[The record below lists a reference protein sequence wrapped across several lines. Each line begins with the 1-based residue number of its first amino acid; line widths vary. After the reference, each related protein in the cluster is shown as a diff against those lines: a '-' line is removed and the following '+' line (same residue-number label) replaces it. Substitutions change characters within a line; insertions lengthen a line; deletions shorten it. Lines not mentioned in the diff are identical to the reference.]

1 MQDRKGS
8 DSGYLVPGTW
18 YLTPVSHSHIS
29 NLNRA
34 LGIRYQ
40 VPGVPGSRFRVP
52 GTWDPRPGT
61 ESAPRAGYRAPR
73 TEVGDPSVI
82 R

>member
-1 MQDRKGS
+1 MMQDRKAS

-34 LGIRYQ
+34 LLVTRHPSLVTRHSVTSSLRHSVTSIRPNLDDTK
-40 VPGVPGSRFRVP
+40 VHNGVK
-52 GTWDPRPGT
+52 
-61 ESAPRAGYRAPR
+61 APVQGY
-73 TEVGDPSVI
+73 GL
-82 R
+82 